1 MNSYDRHQLTACE
14 LQSEAAPSGLAQ
26 FFGLIFF
33 VAALWAVI
41 LFCFSL

>member
-1 MNSYDRHQLTACE
+1 MNAYDRHQLTARE
-14 LQSEAAPSGLAQ
+14 LEREQSPSGIAQ

-33 VAALWAVI
+33 TAALWAVI